1 MIICI
6 KSANLIDFYQEY
18 MIIFDKLNYLI
29 KLAKLIRK
37 SEYTIGIFE
46 FNDINLN

>member
-1 MIICI
+1 MIILI

-18 MIIFDKLNYLI
+18 MIILIKLNYLI
-29 KLAKLIRK
+29 KLADLIRK
-37 SEYTIGIFE
+37 SEYIKHKNE